1 MKTYKTNIS
10 EITLKRTKRDFKR
23 VKITSAEDVS
33 KFARQFYFDDLTIYE
48 SFFLILLNS
57 ANNTIGYVKISQG
70 GINGTIAD
78 PQLIAKYAIETLAKG
93 VILVHNHP
101 SGSTK
106 PSQADRKITSKIKE
120 VLNLFDCTVLDHVIL
135 TETDFF
141 SFAQENIL

>member
-1 MKTYKTNIS
+1 MKTYKSNIS

-23 VKITSAEDVS
+23 VKITSADDVS

-93 VILVHNHP
+93 VILIHNHP

-106 PSQADRKITSKIKE
+106 PSKSDKEVTQKIKST
-120 VLNLFDCTVLDHVIL
+120 LNIFDCTVLDHVIL